1 MVLEQIRKEYTGKAV
16 SEWERLQST
25 PITRI
30 EYLITRHC
38 LDRYLPGKGLVLDAG
53 SGPGRHAID
62 LARQGYRV
70 VVFDLVREMLELAQ
84 VRLAEAKIDDQ
95 AACPVEGDISRLPY
109 ANDVFD
115 SVISLGA
122 PLSHLTD
129 SQRRSSA
136 VAEMARVVR
145 PGGVILLT
153 GLTRLGGYRGCV
165 YWPCWSLFDQRLDP
179 EARASGIVRGSHTW
193 YTFAANELEG
203 LVQGVGLEIID
214 RVGCEGLAAHL
225 PMAHLEQMET
235 DPKRGPFWR
244 ELLVE
249 TCNEPTIIGV
259 SNHLLIVSRKV
270 EL

>member
-1 MVLEQIRKEYTGKAV
+1 MVLEQIRQEYAGKAV
-16 SEWERLQST
+16 SEWERLHST
-25 PITRI
+25 PIRRI

-62 LARQGYRV
+62 LAQQGYQV
-70 VVFDLVREMLELAQ
+70 VMFDLVREMLELAQ
-84 VRLAEAKIDDQ
+84 VRLAKTEIDGQ
-95 AACPVEGDISRLPY
+95 VACPVEGDISNLPY

-115 SVISLGA
+115 GVISLGA
-122 PLSHLTD
+122 PISHITD
-129 SQRRSSA
+129 PQRWSGA
-136 VAEMARVVR
+136 VAEMARVVK
-145 PGGVILLT
+145 PGGVVLLT
-153 GLTRLGGYRGCV
+153 GLTRLSGYRSYV
-165 YWPCWSLFDQRLDP
+165 YWRCWSMFDQCLDA
-179 EARASGIVRGSHTW
+179 ETRTSGIVRGSHTW
-193 YTFAANELEG
+193 YTFAANELED

-225 PMAHLEQMET
+225 PMEHLEQVET

-244 ELLVE
+244 ELLIE

-259 SNHLLIVSRKV
+259 SNHLLVVARKA